1 MTRQLRHGDERD
13 REPIPEGARY
23 RRTAKLMPVPNAPS
37 TRSLRIL
44 VVGAG
49 VGGISIARGLLRDG
63 HDVTVFERRPDVT
76 AGGGAVT
83 IWSNGAT
90 VLGQLGVDMDGA
102 GQLLSTLRVVTS
114 TGRPVATLDLTA
126 IVDRLGAPVRMVP
139 RRVLLERL
147 LEGFPTDRIWCNARA
162 VGVVSTQTGVRL
174 EFEDGSWAEGD
185 LLIGADG
192 LHSMVRD
199 IVGAQP
205 AEPTGWCSWQ
215 GLVTL
220 PNVADKHVA
229 QMIIGE
235 HGNVGLWPAGGSD
248 VQWWFDLPWSP
259 DFVRPGRPIDM
270 IRSNFKGWSDS
281 VDRVLATLTDEDLA
295 HSPFPHFRHPI
306 PRSGQ
311 GAVTLL
317 GDAAHTM
324 PPTLAQGT
332 NQALLDTM
340 VLCKALSDFR
350 KGCKGVH
357 SSQLDLSSALRW
369 YENTRRRKV
378 KAVSWVTTL
387 QVSRSESVLRPAG
400 MISDRFMTWA
410 LTTFLRS
417 VSHRRISAEISRD
430 LGPATTTHLVDANP
444 CQ

>member
-1 MTRQLRHGDERD
+1 VSRQGRQVDETD
-13 REPIPEGARY
+13 REPIPEITGY
-23 RRTAKLMPVPNAPS
+23 RRSAKLMPVSNASS

-63 HDVTVFERRPDVT
+63 HDVTVFDRRSEVK

-83 IWSNGAT
+83 IWPNGAT
-90 VLGQLGVDMDGA
+90 VLGQLGVDMGGA
-102 GQLLSTLRVVTS
+102 GQSLSALRVVTA
-114 TGRPVATLDLTA
+114 TGRRVTTVDLTA
-126 IVDRLGAPVRMVP
+126 IAHRLGAPVRMVP

-147 LEGFPTDRIWCNARA
+147 LEGFPAHRIWCKARA
-162 VGVVSTQTGVRL
+162 VGVVTTQDGVRL
-174 EFEDGSWAEGD
+174 EFEDGSFAEGD

-199 IVGAQP
+199 IVRAQP

-235 HGNVGLWPAGGSD
+235 HGSLGLWPAGGSE

-270 IRSNFKGWSDS
+270 IRSHFKGWSDS
-281 VDRVLATLTDEDLA
+281 VDRVLETLTDEDLA
-295 HSPFPHFRHPI
+295 RSPFPHSRHPI
-306 PRSGQ
+306 PRRGQ

-350 KGCKGVH
+350 KGWKGLR
-357 SSQLDLSSALRW
+357 SSNGDLSSALRS

-378 KAVSWVTTL
+378 RAVSWVTTL
-387 QVSRSESVLRPAG
+387 QVSRSEAALRPAA
-400 MISDRFMTWA
+400 MISDRFMTSA

-417 VSHRRISAEISRD
+417 TSHRRMAAEISRD
-430 LGPATTTHLVDANP
+430 LTAATATHLVGANE
-444 CQ
+444 

>member
-1 MTRQLRHGDERD
+1 MTS
-13 REPIPEGARY
+13 
-23 RRTAKLMPVPNAPS
+23 TNLMPVPNAPS
-37 TRSLRIL
+37 TRALRVL

-90 VLGQLGVDMDGA
+90 VLRQLGVDMDGA
-102 GQLLSTLRVVTS
+102 GQPLSTVRVVTA
-114 TGRPVATLDLTA
+114 TGRRVTTVDLTA

-147 LEGFPTDRIWCNARA
+147 LEGFPVDRIRCKARA
-162 VGVVSTQTGVRL
+162 IGVVNTQNGVRL
-174 EFEDGSWAEGD
+174 EFEDGSSAEGD

-192 LHSMVRD
+192 LHSIVRD

-220 PNVADKHVA
+220 PHVADKHVA

-235 HGNVGLWPAGGSD
+235 HGNIGLWPAGGSD

-270 IRSNFKGWSDS
+270 IRSNFEGWSDS
-281 VDRVLATLTDEDLA
+281 ADRVLATLTDEDLA
-295 HSPFPHFRHPI
+295 RSPFPHFRHPI
-306 PRSGQ
+306 PRSGR

-340 VLCKALSDFR
+340 VLCKALSDFV
-350 KGCKGVH
+350 KGANGVRG
-357 SSQLDLSSALRW
+357 STRDLSSALRW

-387 QVSRSESVLRPAG
+387 QVSRSESVLRPAAL
-400 MISDRFMTWA
+400 ISDRFMTWA

-430 LGPATTTHLVDANP
+430 LGAATTTDLVHAND
-444 CQ
+444 